1 MRVSFASLALVALA
15 LLPSAF
21 ADFTVITDL
30 VAPELQ
36 MDARAI
42 DAHDDIAYVVGD
54 GVVGVDVTTPS
65 KPRVIATVSDWLL
78 RGCSSVCAYASPSG
92 ARRIA
97 VACEDS
103 DSLAILDASDPTGGL
118 VLLGGVSEPVTL
130 RGAASVVVSGSLAF
144 VAARGASR
152 VVSVD
157 LSDESNPRV
166 LSHVKLSG
174 ADSITLA
181 PDSHV
186 AVAVGGKHGGG
197 GRVSLLSY
205 VPSGVLMKAGSVKDG
220 RLEGEASVAVRPFNG
235 DPNVLLAVS
244 AANGGSLVVVNATS
258 KAAPSVAVALQAAGR
273 ESAAP
278 SPDGFEP
285 NGHKSLA
292 GAAGLCVAG
301 NGVAYVAAARRE
313 RGERDRSARRRRGQ
327 TETRAD
333 RLGPEARGRGGPV
346 RRGRARE
353 GAGGGGEAARRR
365 RDALRRRPGDGGDA
379 ARRTQRR
386 GGNRRGDDGKRRG
399 AVSGEG

>member
-1 MRVSFASLALVALA
+1 MRVSFVSLALVALA

-186 AVAVGGKHGGG
+186 AVGVGGKHGGG

-244 AANGGSLVVVNATS
+244 AANGGSLVVINATS

-301 NGVAYVAAARRE
+301 NGVAYVAAADASAVNAIDLRADGAARPKLARIVSDPRLGGAADLCAAGG
-313 RGERDRSARRRRGQ
+313 RGKAQEEAGKPRGGGA
-327 TETRAD
+327 TLFAVVPGTAETRLVVLKD
-333 RLGPEARGRGGPV
+333 
-346 RRGRARE
+346 E
-353 GAGGGGEAARRR
+353 GETAVETTGSDGE
-365 RDALRRRPGDGGDA
+365 L
-379 ARRTQRR
+379 
-386 GGNRRGDDGKRRG
+386 
-399 AVSGEG
+399 